1 MPNKVIIF
9 GSHPLV
15 PQLVKQFEQ
24 AEAQVTVCQSLQIP
38 TEATVPDE
46 LAVLSEDD
54 AVTHSFLVDIA
65 TLWEGRSQE
74 RPLVHL
80 LLKQTSSLHMY
91 RKVDFP
97 EVVNRVFEVYPFTME
112 EAWSNQVV
120 VRLPGIIDHPYP
132 ALDRKPVLADSD
144 QFVHLVIAGFD
155 AYASGVAVKA
165 AHVAHY
171 PNYNGKQQRP
181 LRTRISFI
189 SSRMGADRNAFIARF
204 RTLFEHSFYRSIDLE
219 AQTSQLHH
227 PQYEG
232 NREDFVDVEW
242 EFIDGDLSHPILA
255 QKLKL
260 WALDPCRQLTLVL
273 SDEQDS
279 VNIERALS
287 LPEEIYSQIIPV
299 WVRQKKDMLTG
310 VANRSPKYKNLI
322 SFGMEDC
329 GYDVRLPAVR
339 LSRLLHYCYSCI
351 SARKE
356 IPTVFLPE
364 EVDKKWREV
373 NSLKTR
379 MANVSSIETMATKM
393 HSLGHDP
400 EDARTFYALSQE
412 EIDSLSRCE
421 HNRWCVERLMAGMR
435 PCTDEERERVG
446 RDIAFKTVLKNELE
460 AHYDLCAYDDLGMD
474 ENGVDVREYDR
485 LLVASIPL
493 MTATCLEEEKV

>member
-1 MPNKVIIF
+1 MPKRVLIF
-9 GSHPLV
+9 GDHPLA
-15 PQLVKQFEQ
+15 PQLVRQFEQ
-24 AEAQVTVCQSLQIP
+24 AEAQVTVCHSLQVP
-38 TEATVPDE
+38 TETTVPDE

-54 AVTHSFLVDIA
+54 TATHYFLVNLA
-65 TLWEGRSQE
+65 TLWEGRRPD

-80 LLKQTSSLHMY
+80 LLKQASSLHMY
-91 RKVDFP
+91 QQVDFP

-120 VRLPGIIDHPYP
+120 VRLPGIMDHPHP
-132 ALDRKPVLADSD
+132 ALDRKPIMADSD
-144 QFVHLVIAGFD
+144 QFVHLAIAGFD
-155 AYASGVAVKA
+155 AYALAVAVKA
-165 AHVAHY
+165 ANVAHY
-171 PNYNGKQQRP
+171 PNYDGKQPQP
-181 LRTRISFI
+181 LRTRISLI
-189 SSRMGADRNAFIARF
+189 GPRTGADRNAFMARF
-204 RTLFEHSFYRSIDLE
+204 QTLFEQSFYRTVDLE

-232 NREDFVDVEW
+232 KREDFVDVEW
-242 EFIDGDLSHPILA
+242 EFIDGELSHPVMA

-260 WALDPCRQLTLVL
+260 WALDPRRQFTLVL
-273 SDEQDS
+273 SDGQDS

-287 LPEEIYSQIIPV
+287 LPKEIYGQNIPV

-310 VANRSPKYKNLI
+310 VAGRTPKYKNLI
-322 SFGMEDC
+322 SFGMEDS

-364 EVDKKWREV
+364 EVEAKWREV
-373 NSLKTR
+373 TCLKMR

-400 EDARTFYALSQE
+400 EDARTFYALDRE

-446 RDIAFKTVLKNELE
+446 KDITFKGVFKKESE
-460 AHYDLCAYDDLGMD
+460 AHYDLCAYDDLGAD
-474 ENGVDVREYDR
+474 EKGIDVREYDR

-493 MTATCLEEEKV
+493 MTATCLEEESL